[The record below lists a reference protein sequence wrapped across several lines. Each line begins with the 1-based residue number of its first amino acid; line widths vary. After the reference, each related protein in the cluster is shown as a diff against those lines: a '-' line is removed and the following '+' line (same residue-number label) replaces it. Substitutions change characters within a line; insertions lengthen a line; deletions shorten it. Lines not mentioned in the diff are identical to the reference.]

1 MDWVGMLGVAA
12 TIVTA
17 LGGFEFIKWV
27 VNWFTNRKNNKR
39 ENDAS
44 ADDSEFSVLRKQIEF
59 LQEQLLKKE
68 ERFAAQTDA
77 LRDATRKE
85 LELTREVTMLKTER
99 SLKLCERRMCAE
111 RMPQSGY

>member
-1 MDWVGMLGVAA
+1 MGVAEIA
-12 TIVTA
+12 TIACTIIGA

-27 VNWFTNRKNNKR
+27 ASRKYGKR
-39 ENDAS
+39 VDEAS
-44 ADDSEFSVLRKQIEF
+44 ADDSEFGVLRKQIEF

-68 ERFAAQTDA
+68 ERFAEQTDR
-77 LRDATRKE
+77 LRETTARE
-85 LELTREVTMLKTER
+85 LELTRENTMLKTER